1 VTVPSTP
8 TYDHGA
14 CPSIADMSVMIADMS
29 VMSKKSKKASKT
41 DPFRSLPRQDESG
54 YREGAKMGAQ
64 NYRE

>member
-1 VTVPSTP
+1 
-8 TYDHGA
+8 
-14 CPSIADMSVMIADMS
+14 MIADMS